1 MEMIFNYTNDY
12 PVIAFAIITGVVIF
26 STEYI
31 VEEYFIRPRWIA
43 DKGVQTLDQTIP
55 KKLGIRNN
63 SNQFFWGGV
72 NENIQTVCQTSLGVN
87 EEIQTVNSTIVNEGV
102 QTVDSSLI
110 EVEIQTESLPSY
122 TQAIDSIAEYP
133 NLDIPVMEPTVI
145 IQPNLITHREMGVQT
160 SSESLFQIFKSWF
173 RNFFNLDSETAN
185 DLLDKQS
192 RIINWTKNVESNYDS
207 MATNDIPQLTN
218 NIQQSFVDLTP
229 FDSISN
235 MSNSSS
241 VTSLANSSSLANS
254 TSLANSSSL
263 GEIINNFT

>member
-1 MEMIFNYTNDY
+1 MIFNYTNDY

-31 VEEYFIRPRWIA
+31 VEEYFIRPRWID
-43 DKGVQTLDQTIP
+43 DKGVQTLDQT
-55 KKLGIRNN
+55 N
-63 SNQFFWGGV
+63 
-72 NENIQTVCQTSLGVN
+72 LGVN

-185 DLLDKQS
+185 DLLDKQN